1 MRYKLQMM
9 DTNFGV
15 GMFAALPDVNLSF
28 NEMSDYLRKHPFDDY
43 MHEFVLQG
51 FKEFRPRKLE
61 KLIREVMTD
70 KGASDP
76 AMAAVMYE
84 ACICHQR
91 LAPLLPLFDGI
102 DPTALLAHTPAIHI
116 RSALLEDQ
124 PLHREWTRIFS
135 DNIFDMAPLPA
146 PDATGLPP
154 LFSPAELER
163 PAPVTAA
170 EVRRSLEGTLPPK
183 NPRRPLAETIEFA
196 LAALEKADAFL
207 GPAMEHKASLSPVA
221 RLRHWMPKTRCVN
234 GALSNSLE
242 GIQTCYGRGLT
253 PERAE
258 ASYAME
264 MAERFSSYA
273 SFGPKGVL
281 GYANEY
287 PLTHAALDEL
297 EADAV
302 DLREMKLEVPYAGQ
316 RLHWFQGHSPDG
328 KGGTVPVLIPAQ
340 FVFLFCNLDE
350 QSLFSAL
357 GSTGLASGNTLAE
370 AKVAALTE
378 VIERDSDATVLFD
391 PARCFRIES
400 DDPEIAA
407 LLAAYK
413 EDGIDVWFVDV
424 TPEFGVP
431 CYKSVVLGSRGDVNK
446 GSGCG
451 LSGKAALVSAMTET
465 AYPYPGPKSGP
476 APKGLAVRRLED
488 LPDLSTGS
496 AEGDLMVLEQTL
508 TANGYRPAYADL
520 TRKDLGIPVTRAIV
534 PGLEIISD
542 FDQYSRVSPRLYAN
556 YVNMFS

>member
-1 MRYKLQMM
+1 
-9 DTNFGV
+9 
-15 GMFAALPDVNLSF
+15 
-28 NEMSDYLRKHPFDDY
+28 MSAYLRKHPFDDY
-43 MHEFVLQG
+43 MHEFALQG

-102 DPTALLAHTPAIHI
+102 DPAALLPHTPAIHI

-124 PLHREWTRIFS
+124 PLHREWTRVFS
-135 DNIFDMAPLPA
+135 DNIFGMAPLPA
-146 PDATGLPP
+146 PDAAGLPP
-154 LFSPAELER
+154 LFSPGELER
-163 PAPVTAA
+163 PAPITAA
-170 EVRRSLEGTLPPK
+170 EVRRSLEGALPPK
-183 NPRRPLAETIEFA
+183 KNRRPLAETIDHA
-196 LAALEKADAFL
+196 LTALEKADAFL

-234 GALSNSLE
+234 GTLSNSLE

-287 PLTHAALDEL
+287 PLTHATLDEL

-302 DLREMKLEVPYAGQ
+302 DLRAMKLEVPYAGQ

-391 PARCFRIES
+391 PARCFRVES
-400 DDPEIAA
+400 NDPEIAP
-407 LLAAYK
+407 LLTAYK
-413 EDGIDVWFVDV
+413 DDGIDVWFVDV

-451 LSGKAALVSAMTET
+451 LNGKAALVSAMTET
-465 AYPYPGPKSGP
+465 AYPYPGPKSAP
-476 APKGLAVRRLED
+476 APAGLAVRMLED

-508 TANGYRPAYADL
+508 MANGYRPTYADL

-542 FDQYSRVSPRLYAN
+542 FDHYSRVSPRLYAN
-556 YVNMFS
+556 YVNMFF